1 MAARRLTWARRI
13 AIAILDASRLRRAG
27 NGMTMG
33 ILETMGISGSPIE
46 PLLEALSD
54 LAGKNQALAERM
66 NRHAERCVYAA
77 TKSAMRRLAA
87 RERAHAEA
95 LGAILA
101 EYQRSAASA
110 ELPTRDGT
118 NIWERLTGDLAV
130 LSELGIE
137 LGRHAIHWES
147 LDSDI
152 AQRLQA
158 IADEDTHVMG
168 ELRKLA
174 LRADPQALD

>member
-1 MAARRLTWARRI
+1 
-13 AIAILDASRLRRAG
+13 
-27 NGMTMG
+27 MG

-77 TKSAMRRLAA
+77 TKSAMERLAA
-87 RERAHAEA
+87 KERAHAEA
-95 LGAILA
+95 LCAILA

-110 ELPTRDGT
+110 ELPARDGT
-118 NIWERLTGDLAV
+118 SNWERLTGDLAL

-137 LGRHAIHWES
+137 LGRQAIHWES

-152 AQRLQA
+152 ARRIQA
-158 IADEDTHVMG
+158 IADEDHHVMG